1 MRRRE
6 LDFLIALLGGALAG
20 CGFAPLNLWPLALVG
35 VAALAHVVFQS
46 ASRRRAFW
54 MAWLWS
60 VAHFTVGLNW
70 IAHAFTYQDAMPHWF
85 GYGAVVA
92 LSLYLALFPAAG
104 MVLAKWGGGERPI
117 TFGFAF
123 AACWALSEWLRGVA
137 FTGFAWNPLGVV
149 SLPMANLSQL
159 APLIGTTGLSLVLA
173 LTAASLWQVASGW
186 RTTPIATL
194 AVVLVASVLP
204 LPAPS
209 TVAEP
214 GAPTLVVVQPNFS
227 QDVKHGPD
235 YGARAWDRQVAL
247 TRAARVPAGPRLVLW
262 PEGAIEEPPLED
274 PTASLRVAALLRPG
288 DALMAGGVTL
298 ARDRFGIV
306 RSATNSV
313 FAFDA
318 RGRVTGRYDKAHL
331 VPYGEYLPMPTLLGA
346 LGLAR
351 LVPGDV
357 FYAPGPGP
365 RSLDVPG
372 FGAIGVQLCYE
383 IIFSGQVLDRAHRPR
398 LLFNPSNDAWFG
410 LWGPP
415 QHLAQARMRA
425 REEAMPIVRSTTNG
439 VSAIVAA
446 DGAVL
451 ASIPRHQ
458 AGALVSAL
466 PPVGG
471 ATLFSRTGNALPL
484 GVAFL
489 VLLAAVALS
498 RRRV

>member
-1 MRRRE
+1 MRRRD
-6 LDFLIALLGGALAG
+6 LDLLVVLLGGGLAA

-46 ASRRRAFW
+46 ATLKRAFW
-54 MAWLWS
+54 MAWLWA

-70 IAHAFTYQDAMPHWF
+70 IAHAFTYQDAMPHWL

-92 LSLYLALFPAAG
+92 LSLYLALFPAVG
-104 MVLAKWGGGERPI
+104 MVLAKWGSGQRPI
-117 TFGFAF
+117 PFGFAF

-149 SLPMANLSQL
+149 SLPMAELSQL
-159 APLIGTTGLSLVLA
+159 APFIGTTGLSFVLA
-173 LTAASLWQVASGW
+173 LAAASLWQVASGW
-186 RTTPIATL
+186 RTTPIVTL
-194 AVVLVASVLP
+194 ALVLVAAVLP
-204 LPAPS
+204 LPSPS
-209 TVAEP
+209 TIAEP

-235 YGARAWDRQVAL
+235 YGPQAWARQVAL
-247 TRAARVPAGPRLVLW
+247 TRAARTPPGPRLILW
-262 PEGAIEEPPLED
+262 PEGAIEAPPLED
-274 PTASLRVAALLRPG
+274 PTTAPRVAALLDPG
-288 DALMAGGVTL
+288 DVLMAGGVTVS
-298 ARDRFGIV
+298 RDRFGIA

-318 RGRVTGRYDKAHL
+318 TGAITGRYDKAHL

-351 LVPGDV
+351 LVPGSV
-357 FYAPGPGP
+357 YYAPGPGP

-372 FGAIGVQLCYE
+372 FGRIGVQVCYE
-383 IIFSGQVLDRAHRPR
+383 IIFSGEVLDRTRRPR

-410 LWGPP
+410 AWGPP
-415 QHLAQARMRA
+415 QHLAQARLRA
-425 REEAMPIVRSTTNG
+425 REEAVPIVRSTTNG

-446 DGAVL
+446 NGALL

-458 AGALVSAL
+458 AATLVSAL
-466 PPVGG
+466 PPAG
-471 ATLFSRTGNALPL
+471 APTLFSRVGNALPL
-484 GVAFL
+484 GGAL
-489 VLLAAVALS
+489 LILLAAVALD